1 MLRLPRT
8 IRAGLALAIL
18 VSTLALV
25 LATIRGSP
33 LLARGVEVARTR
45 VSTHRGPMAG
55 LETLRR
61 SRARSD
67 VRESRVFAKK
77 TPQELNALAAGGR
90 SGGRVGGAVRPGRS
104 SPGMRRQGGTMG
116 GMAPRPYG
124 GGGPNIY
131 INPYPSPFFSP
142 FFNPFYGGFG
152 GIGFATPLPLNV
164 LALGAFG
171 LLAWRTMRS
180 QAAFLEA
187 STGTVMLLQ
196 VAVYCGD
203 RGPNSLY
210 GRLNNLAAGADTWS
224 EEGLR
229 NLVQETTLALLRSE
243 EDWVAGRSETFQKGM
258 LGKSNDVES
267 AFNQALLKERAK
279 FEEENTGRLKRVG
292 ANKPSYMIVTV
303 MVALRDAPN
312 LPTIRGLDEMRSALA
327 MTSARASIEENLLA
341 AEVLWTPEDP
351 EDSLTREEVF
361 LKFPEL
367 IDL

>member
-1 MLRLPRT
+1 MCW
-8 IRAGLALAIL
+8 I
-18 VSTLALV
+18 
-25 LATIRGSP
+25 
-33 LLARGVEVARTR
+33 
-45 VSTHRGPMAG
+45 
-55 LETLRR
+55 
-61 SRARSD
+61 D
-67 VRESRVFAKK
+67 VFFLKK
-77 TPQELNALAAGGR
+77 KMNEQ
-90 SGGRVGGAVRPGRS
+90 
-104 SPGMRRQGGTMG
+104 
-116 GMAPRPYG
+116 
-124 GGGPNIY
+124 
-131 INPYPSPFFSP
+131 
-142 FFNPFYGGFG
+142 
-152 GIGFATPLPLNV
+152 
-164 LALGAFG
+164 
-171 LLAWRTMRS
+171 
-180 QAAFLEA
+180 
-187 STGTVMLLQ
+187 
-196 VAVYCGD
+196 
-203 RGPNSLY
+203 
-210 GRLNNLAAGADTWS
+210 
-224 EEGLR
+224 